1 MKIRICTTGLNQSDN
16 LSGAFQEHGQF
27 PEIPIAKK
35 NTHLVFD
42 LLYEFQKSQ
51 LRSAQL
57 SGKFPLGHGK
67 CLVRSAAQR
76 CNNMD
81 FIAQHP
87 EQLRASVSDELNI
100 IPSSLL
106 VTMM

>member
-1 MKIRICTTGLNQSDN
+1 MKIRICTTGLIQSDN

-42 LLYEFQKSQ
+42 LLYELHKSQ

-67 CLVRSAAQR
+67 CLVRSATQR
-76 CNNMD
+76 CNNMS

-87 EQLRASVSDELNI
+87 EQLIASVSDELNR

-106 VTMM
+106 GTMM